1 MPIPFETV
9 SNNLRS
15 SFYGRARW
23 YLKTSWIPRRCDQSG
38 QWLWL
43 CKAYQ
48 GEATWTGP
56 GDPIVETRWLGRAEF
71 MQFALTGKIG

>member
-9 SNNLRS
+9 SNDLRS

-23 YLKTSWIPRRCDQSG
+23 YLKTSWIPQRCDQSG

-56 GDPIVETRWLGRAEF
+56 GDPIIETRWLSRAEF
-71 MQFALTGKIG
+71 TRFALTGQIG